1 MHAHCVEGPERPV
14 GNASIN
20 LALREAKRLHR
31 GAKSDALSSSLPVL
45 RRLLSAGVLRNTTL
59 PKAFHARSGLQRKH
73 FLRLLALEA
82 GFPSWE
88 TYRPVLMTIH
98 PSELDA
104 FLVLEKGWAF
114 LHSWFPSE
122 EQAQV
127 AKPDGRVL
135 RIGSHAVVL
144 TPQQVEEHYRFG
156 GRHE

>member
-1 MHAHCVEGPERPV
+1 MHAHCVEGPERLIS
-14 GNASIN
+14 NASIG
-20 LALREAKRLHR
+20 LVLREAKRLHH

-88 TYRPVLMTIH
+88 TYRPILMTTH

-104 FLVLEKGWAF
+104 FVVLEKGWAF
-114 LHSWFPSE
+114 LHNWFPSV
-122 EQAQV
+122 EQAEV
-127 AKPDGRVL
+127 AKTGGRVV

-144 TPQQVEEHYRFG
+144 TPQQVEDHYRFG